1 MRPRLVMA
9 LAERFEVRVVTVTGG
24 GGYGKSTL
32 LAHAISENAMSP
44 AGRDV
49 WLRVIEHDRDPDHL
63 LSGVFRSLTDPAAE
77 PPSAVTIDDVL
88 DAAWALAPE
97 RVAILL
103 DDVHRI
109 EPGAPSWSTI
119 EMLIE
124 RLPTNASLV
133 LAGRTKPP
141 IPLTHL
147 KSADRLVTIDESD
160 LAYTPAEAEQ
170 IAEQLGARL
179 SERVASWPALVTLQ
193 CREGARSGIDYL
205 WEQVIDSL
213 PTDRRELLAI
223 AAQFSS
229 INDKLLAAF
238 APSSGIT
245 AAELV
250 AGLPL
255 VEPVDDSTFRLHD
268 LWAEALVDVVDGDR
282 RRDAACR
289 AGEHLLEVGD
299 LVGAAEAFALAGDS
313 GRLAEIVRRASYRP
327 LGSALDTA
335 EIMALHDLLPGELA
349 TGASGEL
356 LRAARLFATQPELCI
371 DAYRRALT
379 LAERAGDDEDA
390 VAAHWRITQLSPA
403 ENPHDLTISPGL
415 QRLAD
420 DGYRMAK
427 SACAMLR
434 SNAAAVRGDVDT
446 ALAEIEGYE
455 IDDPEAARGSISSRL
470 LSLGRPELV
479 NSHLDQVLADGVS
492 DPFAGQAVW
501 WRGEISPDLAW
512 PIARELPQRYA
523 RRNMRV
529 VQLALCSIVAQIGVA
544 AGDLAGARPLID
556 QALDLGATA
565 QPGDRLFAEAADVMY
580 LAAAGD
586 HAGAVEAIERM
597 EAAIP
602 VLPFPAWP
610 YMTILAPI
618 RALCDHLDELDRI
631 EFGPSMQR
639 AVVAGAAWRAAMV
652 DGDPRPAR
660 SLAWSQLDL
669 LRVHVPPNML
679 ADLAVAASD
688 PSAAHPALASLPDVA
703 TEVQRLAVSAPEPI
717 RSTAAA
723 LGDTYRP
730 RPSRPLVVTTFG
742 RFTIATVDGDV
753 LVGDRSRGKVRELAS
768 LLVLGGTVD
777 RARLAEQ
784 MWPDLEPS
792 RARENLRATLSHLQ
806 KALAVPGEPAYLEVS
821 DRLISLDPAL
831 LAIDRDRFEAAYEA
845 GVTADRQSNPSIAL
859 HAYEQAIAM
868 VSGEY
873 LDHLDVDEVRFD
885 RIRLQSLELSAACR
899 AAELLLAKGEP
910 ERSLELA
917 TGVLARD
924 SISERAGR
932 AAIGAYR
939 AIGSSAGARSVAERL
954 SADLALA
961 GLTPEPETVAALKR
975 LGLQA

>member
-1 MRPRLVMA
+1 MRPRLVTA
-9 LAERFEVRVVTVTGG
+9 LAERFEVRVVTIAGG

-32 LAHAISENAMSP
+32 LAHAIAENEMSS
-44 AGRDV
+44 AGRDAC
-49 WLRVIEHDRDPDHL
+49 LRVIEHDRDPDHL
-63 LSGVFRSLTDPAAE
+63 LSGVFRALTDPAAE

-103 DDVHRI
+103 DDVHRMG
-109 EPGAPSWSTI
+109 PNAPSWSTI
-119 EMLIE
+119 ELLID

-133 LAGRTKPP
+133 LAGRTRPP

-147 KSADRLVTIDESD
+147 RSADRLVTIDESD
-160 LAYTPAEAEQ
+160 LAYTPGEAQE
-170 IAEQLGARL
+170 IAERLGARP
-179 SERVASWPALVTLQ
+179 SAQVASWPALVTLQ

-205 WEQVIDSL
+205 WEQVIESL
-213 PTDRRELLAI
+213 PGERRELLAI

-229 INDKLLAAF
+229 INDKLLAAI
-238 APSSGIT
+238 APSSGTT
-245 AAELV
+245 ASELV

-255 VEPVDDSTFRLHD
+255 VDPVDGATFRLHD
-268 LWAEALVDVVDGDR
+268 LWGEALADAVDDDR
-282 RRDAACR
+282 RRDAARR

-299 LVGAAEAFALAGDS
+299 LVGAAEAFALSGDPEQ
-313 GRLAEIVRRASYRP
+313 LAAVVRRASIRP

-335 EIMALHDLLPGELA
+335 EIMALLDLLPQELA

-371 DAYRRALT
+371 DAYRRALA
-379 LAERAGDDEDA
+379 LAERSGNDEDA
-390 VAAHWRITQLSPA
+390 VVAHWRITQLSAA
-403 ENPHDLTISPGL
+403 ENPHSLSISPSL

-420 DGYRMAK
+420 DGYLMAK

-434 SNAAAVRGDVDT
+434 SNAAAVRGDVRT

-455 IDDPEAARGSISSRL
+455 IVDPDAARGSISSRL

-479 NSHLDQVLADGVS
+479 NAHLDQVLADGVS

-529 VQLALCSIVAQIGVA
+529 VQLALCSIVAQIGVS

-565 QPGDRLFAEAADVMY
+565 QPGDRLFAEAADVMH
-580 LAAAGD
+580 LVAAGD
-586 HAGAVEAIERM
+586 HEAARRAIERM
-597 EAAIP
+597 ESAIP
-602 VLPFPAWP
+602 ILPFPAWP

-618 RALCDHLDELDRI
+618 RGLCDHLGDLDRV
-631 EFGPSMQR
+631 ELGPSMQQ
-639 AVVAGAAWRAAMV
+639 AVAAGAAWRAAMV
-652 DGDPRPAR
+652 DGDVRPAR
-660 SLAWSQLDL
+660 SLSWSQLDL
-669 LRVHVPPNML
+669 LRVHVPPTML
-679 ADLAVAASD
+679 IDLAVAASD
-688 PSAAHPALASLPDVA
+688 PPTAHPALSSLPDVA
-703 TEVQRLAVSAPEPI
+703 AQVQRLATSASEPV

-730 RPSRPLVVTTFG
+730 RPSRPLLVTTFG
-742 RFTIATVDGDV
+742 RFTISTATGDE
-753 LVGDRSRGKVRELAS
+753 LIGDRTRGKVRELAS
-768 LLVLGGTVD
+768 LLVLGRTAD

-784 MWPDLEPS
+784 MWPDLEPA
-792 RARENLRATLSHLQ
+792 RARENLRANLTHLQ
-806 KALAVPGEPAYLEVS
+806 KALAVPGEPNYLEVT
-821 DRLISLDPAL
+821 DHSLSIDPSL
-831 LAIDRDRFEAAYEA
+831 LDIDRDRFEAEHAT
-845 GVTADRQSNPSIAL
+845 GTLADRQSNPSVALAAYERAIAL
-859 HAYEQAIAM
+859 A
-868 VSGEY
+868 GGDY
-873 LDHLDVDEVRFD
+873 LPHLDVDDVRFD
-885 RIRLQSLELSAACR
+885 RVRLQSLELSAACR

-932 AAIGAYR
+932 AAIGAHR
-939 AIGSSAGARSVAERL
+939 AIGSSAAARLVAEQL
-954 SADLALA
+954 LADLAQA
-961 GLTPEPETVAALKR
+961 GLEPEPETVGATAR
-975 LGLQA
+975 VGIRS

>member
-1 MRPRLVMA
+1 MRPRLVTA

-32 LAHAISENAMSP
+32 LAHGIDENRLSP
-44 AGRDV
+44 AGRDA

-63 LSGVFRSLTDPAAE
+63 LSGVFRALTDPAAE

-133 LAGRTKPP
+133 LAGRTRPA

-147 KSADRLVTIDESD
+147 KSADRLITIDESD
-160 LAYTPAEAEQ
+160 LAYTPAEAQ
-170 IAEQLGARL
+170 HIAERLGANPAA
-179 SERVASWPALVTLQ
+179 RVATWPALVTLQ
-193 CREGARSGIDYL
+193 CREDARSGIDYL

-223 AAQFSS
+223 AAQFSN
-229 INDKLLAAF
+229 INDKLLAAV
-238 APSSGIT
+238 APSSGTT
-245 AAELV
+245 AGELV

-268 LWAEALVDVVDGDR
+268 LWAEALVDAVDDDR

-299 LVGAAEAFALAGDS
+299 LVAAAEAFALADD
-313 GRLAEIVRRASYRP
+313 REQLADVVRRASIRP

-335 EIMALHDLLPGELA
+335 EIMALLDLLPDELA
-349 TGASGEL
+349 EGASGEL

-379 LAERAGDDEDA
+379 LAEQAGNDEDA
-390 VAAHWRITQLSPA
+390 VIAHWRITQLAPA
-403 ENPHDLTISPGL
+403 ENPHELSISPGL

-420 DGYRMAK
+420 DGHRMAK

-434 SNAAAVRGDVDT
+434 SNAAAVRGDAAT
-446 ALAEIEGYE
+446 ALAEIDGYE
-455 IDDPEAARGSISSRL
+455 IDDPDAARGSVSSRL

-529 VQLALCSIVAQIGVA
+529 VQLALCSIVAQIGVS
-544 AGDLAGARPLID
+544 AGDLDGARPLID

-565 QPGDRLFAEAADVMY
+565 QPGDRLFAEAADVMW
-580 LAAAGD
+580 LAAAG
-586 HAGAVEAIERM
+586 HHERAVAAIAQM
-597 EAAIP
+597 ESAIP

-618 RALCDHLDELDRI
+618 RALCDHLDDLDHIEL
-631 EFGPSMQR
+631 GPSMQQ
-639 AVVAGAAWRAAMV
+639 AVAAGAAWRAAMV
-652 DGDPRPAR
+652 DGDVGPAR
-660 SLAWSQLDL
+660 SLSWSQLDL
-669 LRVHVPPNML
+669 LRVHVPPDML
-679 ADLAVAASD
+679 VDLAIAASD
-688 PSAAHPALASLPDVA
+688 PPVAHPALASLPDA
-703 TEVQRLAVSAPEPI
+703 AREVQRLAADAPEPV
-717 RSTAAA
+717 RSLARA

-730 RPSRPLVVTTFG
+730 RPSRPLHVTTFG
-742 RFTIATVDGDV
+742 RFAISTVGGDV
-753 LVGDRSRGKVRELAS
+753 LIGDRSRGKVRELAS

-784 MWPDLEPS
+784 MWPDLEPT
-792 RARENLRATLSHLQ
+792 RARENLRANLSHLQ
-806 KALAVPGEPAYLEVS
+806 KALSVPGEPAYLEVT
-821 DRLISLDPAL
+821 DQLLHLDPTL
-831 LAIDRDRFEAAYEA
+831 LVVDRDRFEAEYEA
-845 GVTADRQSNPSIAL
+845 GALADRQSNPSTAL
-859 HAYEQAIAM
+859 AAYERAVAI
-868 VSGEY
+868 VGGDY
-873 LDHLDVDEVRFD
+873 VPHLDVDEVRFD
-885 RIRLQSLELSAACR
+885 RIRLHSLELSAACR

-917 TGVLARD
+917 TSVLARD

-932 AAIGAYR
+932 TAIGAYR
-939 AIGSSAGARSVAERL
+939 AIGAAAGARQVAEQL
-954 SADLALA
+954 VADLAEA
-961 GLTPEPETVAALKR
+961 GLDPEPETIAAAAR
-975 LGLQA
+975 VGVRV